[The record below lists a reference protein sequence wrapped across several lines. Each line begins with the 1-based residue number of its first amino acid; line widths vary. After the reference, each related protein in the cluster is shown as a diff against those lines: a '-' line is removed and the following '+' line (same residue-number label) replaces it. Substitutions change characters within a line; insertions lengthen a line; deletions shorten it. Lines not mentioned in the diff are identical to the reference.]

1 MPEII
6 INGNS
11 YNFEE
16 GDTILDIARR
26 NNIQIPVMC
35 YLEHIT
41 PTGACRLCLVEVE
54 GYPKPMAA
62 CVTYAVDGMKVYT
75 DTEEVKKHRNRMM
88 EFILIKHPLDCP
100 VCDKA
105 GECML
110 QDTAYSFGIK
120 EESVKSQKPN
130 KPTFDW
136 NMIIHDANLCVL
148 CERCVKI
155 CHEITG
161 NSALKIEN
169 RGFNNLIVP
178 SKGDTLNCDFCGLCV
193 DYCPVGALLDKPYK
207 HSVRSWDL
215 EKKESVCTMCPV
227 GCSVEYD
234 IKDDEV
240 YRARSTKD
248 SFICALGRYSYKH
261 PDHPARISFPSVN
274 DNGFKEISLKDVV
287 ENTVSK
293 IKSSLNNYGSDS
305 VAVLVGSRLS
315 TEAIFAYK
323 YLAEKIG
330 CRIFSDVDFEENGYY
345 EAYKEKF
352 GTFDNYGVLDDIKSS
367 ELVFVIGSDL
377 STEALGIK
385 WRVMNAVIH
394 NNSRLV
400 TIGLKK
406 YEYDFF
412 TDASIL
418 ADYGDFAGVFEKI
431 KKGDDDLS
439 RDIASYITKAKK
451 VAIIVGNEYIQSESQ
466 LNAVFS
472 FADFI
477 GIDKI
482 NCFINVSDK
491 TNITAIFKAG
501 LGVDRERLRKF
512 LTDLEDGKVK
522 YIITAGF
529 YPYNTTGNY
538 KRFLK
543 YAGKAEIAAIDIYEN
558 SFTKVAKYFIPIAT
572 SLEVVNSYITID
584 GRLIKTTPVLKRRGS
599 SFTDIEVVSLFSEH
613 FGEKLPVDSGEF
625 FDRYIS
631 GKNGIPYVK
640 YSDIDGCMGID
651 TKYNISYTNY
661 SYMKAP
667 KGTKEVY
674 VNSKYHNGV
683 MSTFAAVKCEDE
695 QCKRDYYFEPSYT
708 IISGPDACFNGSCSI
723 NSDIAKGIVLIPKN
737 R

>member
-16 GDTILDIARR
+16 GDTILDIAKR

-75 DTEEVKKHRNRMM
+75 DTEEVKKQRNRMM

-130 KPTFDW
+130 KPVFDW

-161 NSALKIEN
+161 NSALKIED

-178 SKGDTLNCDFCGLCV
+178 KGDTLNCDFCGLCV

-215 EKKESVCTMCPV
+215 QKKESVCTMCPL
-227 GCSVEYD
+227 GCNVEYD
-234 IKDDEV
+234 LKDDEV

-261 PDHPARISFPSVN
+261 PDHPSRITYPAVN
-274 DNGFKEISLKDVV
+274 EGGFKEV
-287 ENTVSK
+287 
-293 IKSSLNNYGSDS
+293 SLNDLVEKVSTTIKNNISNNGVGS
-305 VAVLVGSRLS
+305 VAILLGSRLS
-315 TEAIFAYK
+315 TESIFAYK
-323 YLAEKIG
+323 NLADKLGI
-330 CRIFSDVDFEENGYY
+330 RVFSDVDFEANDYY
-345 EAYKEKF
+345 ESYKNKF
-352 GTFDNYGVLDDIKSS
+352 GTLDTIGSIDDVKKSD
-367 ELVFVIGSDL
+367 LIFVIGSDL
-377 STEALGIK
+377 SSEALGIK
-385 WRVMNAVIH
+385 WRVMNAVIQ

-418 ADYGDFAGVFEKI
+418 ADYGDFAGVFERIKHEKDELSKDIAEYI
-431 KKGDDDLS
+431 KK
-439 RDIASYITKAKK
+439 AKR
-451 VAIIVGNEYIQSESQ
+451 VSFIVGNEYISSESQ
-466 LNAVFS
+466 LNSVLA
-472 FADFI
+472 FADFV
-477 GIDKI
+477 GKDKL

-491 TNITAIFKAG
+491 TNISAIFKAG
-501 LGVDRERLRKF
+501 LGQNRDAVGKF

-522 YIITAGF
+522 QIITAGF
-529 YPYNTTGNY
+529 YPYNTVGNY
-538 KRFLK
+538 KRFIK
-543 YAGKAEIAAIDIYEN
+543 AANKAEIVAIDIYEN
-558 SFTKVAKYFIPIAT
+558 EFTKNAKYFIPVT
-572 SLEVVNSYITID
+572 TTLESEGSYITLD
-584 GRLIKTTPVLKRRGS
+584 GRLIKTTPVLERRGS
-599 SFTDIEVVSLFSEH
+599 SLTDVEVVSLL
-613 FGEKLPVDSGEF
+613 GEKIGIKIPSKSGEF
-625 FDRYIS
+625 FDGFIS
-631 GKNGIPYVK
+631 GKNGIPAIK
-640 YSDIDGCMGID
+640 FAEIDGCVR
-651 TKYNISYTNY
+651 ISSEFKFDPTNF
-661 SYMKAP
+661 SYLEAA

-674 VNSKYHNGV
+674 VNAKYHNGILT
-683 MSTFAAVKCEDE
+683 TFAAVKCEDE
-695 QCKRDYYFEPSYT
+695 YCKRDYYFEPNMQ

-723 NSDIAKGIVLIPKN
+723 NTNIAKGIVLIPKN